1 MLLPLPPLLL
11 PLLRPSDECAAVA
24 GIVDAAE
31 WCVVVGAVAAAAAA
45 VADAVVAVPVADVA
59 EATVFVCVLLVV
71 LVVDTG

>member
-31 WCVVVGAVAAAAAA
+31 WCVVVGAVAAAAA
-45 VADAVVAVPVADVA
+45 DAVVAVPVADVA